1 MDRERAE
8 QPSSKDAEAHL
19 LQRRHASAQS
29 IVDLLRTLGGE
40 VKNHEINLT
49 LTRSSFLAQ
58 RSCFDRR
65 IGTILRFIHAAP
77 KDVSAT
83 SLAYVCSQ
91 HPACTL
97 AFARPCGTRALRKH
111 NRKPIYTTR
120 FSHKFVRCLL
130 LDLLMYNPGCTV
142 HIQERHL
149 CSTNLNISNGRS
161 QNMSPRQKL
170 YPRIGTLNSFI
181 CDSAIS
187 ANPSS
192 EIGCEYST
200 TGMRVGHKPR
210 LYTLDHRVEG

>member
-1 MDRERAE
+1 M
-8 QPSSKDAEAHL
+8 
-19 LQRRHASAQS
+19 QRRHASAQS